1 MAQVKF
7 SLEEYLKDPSR
18 KVVTRDGREVR
29 IKCTDMDGINGMVI
43 VGLVRDD
50 LMNKERPLT
59 WTKEG
64 QYFVEAGETVN
75 DLFFEDG
82 KEPVV
87 RKGWVN
93 IYKSPNGEIIFG
105 VVRKSREE
113 AEQTSRGDHID
124 TIEVSWKE

>member
-64 QYFVEAGETVN
+64 QYFVQAGETAC
-75 DLFFEDG
+75 DLFFEDS

-93 IYKSPNGEIIFG
+93 IYKSPDGEVILG
-105 VVRKSREE
+105 SVRKSKEE
-113 AEQTSRGDHID
+113 AEQASRGDSID
-124 TIEVSWKE
+124 TIEISWKE

>member
-7 SLEEYLKDPSR
+7 SLEEYLKNPSR

-50 LMNKERPLT
+50 LMCKERPLT

-75 DLFFEDG
+75 DLFFEVS
-82 KEPVV
+82 KEPSKK
-87 RKGWVN
+87 KGWVN
-93 IYKSPNGEIIFG
+93 VYKSPGGEIILG
-105 VVRKSREE
+105 NVRESKEE
-113 AEQTSRGDHID
+113 AEQANRGDSID
-124 TIEVSWKE
+124 IIEISWKE

>member
-1 MAQVKF
+1 MVKF
-7 SLEEYLKDPSR
+7 SLEEYLKDTSR

-64 QYFVEAGETVN
+64 QYFVQVGESAY

-93 IYKSPNGEIIFG
+93 VYKSPGGEIILG
-105 VVRKSREE
+105 GVRKSKEE
-113 AEQTSRGDHID
+113 AEQIGQRDSID
-124 TIEVSWKE
+124 TIEISWKEWK

>member
-7 SLEEYLKDPSR
+7 SLEEYLKNPLR

-43 VGLVRDD
+43 VGLVRDN
-50 LMNKERPLT
+50 LMCKERPLT

-64 QYFVEAGETVN
+64 QYFVKAGETNN
-75 DLFFEDG
+75 DLFFEDS

-93 IYKSPNGEIIFG
+93 VYKSPGGEIVLG
-105 VVRKSREE
+105 GVRKSKEE
-113 AEQTSRGDHID
+113 AEQIGQRDSID
-124 TIEVSWKE
+124 TIEISWKE

>member
-18 KVVTRDGREVR
+18 RVVTRDGREVR

-64 QYFVEAGETVN
+64 QYFVEAGETIN
-75 DLFFEDG
+75 DLFFEDS

-93 IYKSPNGEIIFG
+93 VYKSLDGEIIFG
-105 VVRKSREE
+105 VVRKSKEE
-113 AEQTSRGDHID
+113 AEQASRGDRID
-124 TIEVSWKE
+124 TIRVSWKE

>member
-1 MAQVKF
+1 MVKF

-64 QYFVEAGETVN
+64 QYFVQVGESAC

-87 RKGWVN
+87 GKGWVN
-93 IYKSPNGEIIFG
+93 VYKSPGGEIILG
-105 VVRKSREE
+105 GVRKSKEE
-113 AEQTSRGDHID
+113 AEQIGQRDSID
-124 TIEVSWKE
+124 TIEISWKEWK

>member
-1 MAQVKF
+1 MIMEQF
-7 SLEEYLKDPSR
+7 NLEEYLKNPSK

-64 QYFVEAGETVN
+64 QYFVQGGETN
-75 DLFFEDG
+75 SDLFFEDS
-82 KEPVV
+82 KEPNKK
-87 RKGWVN
+87 KGWVN
-93 IYKSPNGEIIFG
+93 VYKSPGGEIMLG
-105 VVRKSREE
+105 NVRKSKEE
-113 AEQTSRGDHID
+113 AEQADRGDSID
-124 TIEVSWKE
+124 IIEISWKE

>member
-1 MAQVKF
+1 MVKF

-64 QYFVEAGETVN
+64 QYFVQAGETN
-75 DLFFEDG
+75 SDLFFEDS
-82 KEPVV
+82 KEFKNK
-87 RKGWVN
+87 RGWVN
-93 IYKSPNGEIIFG
+93 VYKSPGGEIILG
-105 VVRKSREE
+105 SVRKSKEE
-113 AEQTSRGDHID
+113 AEQANQGDSID
-124 TIEVSWKE
+124 TIEISWKE

>member
-1 MAQVKF
+1 MVKF

-64 QYFVEAGETVN
+64 QYFVQAGETN
-75 DLFFEDG
+75 SDLFFEDS
-82 KEPVV
+82 KEFKNK
-87 RKGWVN
+87 RGWVN
-93 IYKSPNGEIIFG
+93 VYKSPGGEIILG
-105 VVRKSREE
+105 GVRKSKEE
-113 AEQTSRGDHID
+113 AEQANQGDSID
-124 TIEVSWKE
+124 TIEISWKE

>member
-1 MAQVKF
+1 MTRVKF

-64 QYFVEAGETVN
+64 QYFVQAGETAC
-75 DLFFEDG
+75 DLFFEDS

-93 IYKSPNGEIIFG
+93 IYKSPDGEIIFG

-113 AEQTSRGDHID
+113 AEQASRGDRID

>member
-75 DLFFEDG
+75 DLFFEDS
-82 KEPVV
+82 KEPNKK
-87 RKGWVN
+87 KGWVN
-93 IYKSPNGEIIFG
+93 VYKSPDGEIIFG

-113 AEQTSRGDHID
+113 AEQASRGDRID